1 MLNIIIFVVGIL
13 LLIAGIVIAGKGVS
27 KYAEE
32 MKRYKDKRYTAPN
45 AEPPARP
52 KTPAKSVV
60 LILLGLL
67 IILFSSSVVTIPSG
81 YTGVR
86 VKFGQV
92 NDITVQNGINIKIP
106 VIESIKK
113 VNNKQQ
119 DITFDGQI
127 WSETAD
133 RTAIYYDGVTV
144 TYQIAKDKSAWIYAN
159 VQNYKDKLVT
169 QPLVASALKE
179 SSKTLSDTEA
189 TNRGKI
195 EPMSLQNIQ
204 KSLDEKYGEGTIIVN
219 KVVITNA
226 DFDESYNA
234 AIAEKQKA
242 RLAYEKQQIE
252 NKKAVE
258 QAKAEADAKV
268 KQAEGEADSKKIA
281 AEAEAEA
288 TRIQAAAQA
297 EANKELSESITQEL
311 IDMELAKARQKHGW
325 VTVQGA
331 DAVIKE
337 GE

>member
-1 MLNIIIFVVGIL
+1 MLNIIIGIVGVL
-13 LLIAGIVIAGKGVS
+13 LLITGIAVIGMARS
-27 KYAEE
+27 EYEE
-32 MKRYKDKRYTAPN
+32 TLDEYEDRVHSEGDEKPVY
-45 AEPPARP
+45 
-52 KTPAKSVV
+52 KTPKKS
-60 LILLGLL
+60 ILLMLVGLAV
-67 IILFSSSVVTIPSG
+67 ILLSFSIVTIPSG

-92 NDITVQNGINIKIP
+92 ADKTVQNGINLKIP

-133 RTAIYYDGVTV
+133 RTAIYYDGITV

-159 VQNYKDKLVT
+159 VQNYEDKLVT
-169 QPLVASALKE
+169 QPLVASAIKE
-179 SSKTLSDTEA
+179 SSKTLSDTDA

-195 EPMSLQNIQ
+195 ESLSLRNIQ
-204 KSLDEKYGEGTIIVN
+204 KSLDSKYGEETIIIN
-219 KVVITNA
+219 KVVIASA
-226 DFDESYNA
+226 DFDDSYNA
-234 AIAEKQKA
+234 AIAEKQNA
-242 RLAYEKQQIE
+242 QLAYEKQQIE

-258 QAKAEADAKV
+258 QAKAEADAKI
-268 KQAEGEADSKKIA
+268 KKSEGAAESKKIA

-288 TRIQAAAQA
+288 TKIQASAQA
-297 EANKELSESITQEL
+297 EANKELSQSITQEL
-311 IDMELAKARQKHGW
+311 IDMELAKARQEHGW

-331 DAVIKE
+331 DAVITE

>member
-1 MLNIIIFVVGIL
+1 MLNIIIGIVGVL
-13 LLIAGIVIAGKGVS
+13 LFLAGIAVSGTTRS
-27 KYAEE
+27 KYEE
-32 MKRYKDKRYTAPN
+32 ALEEYEDRVHSEGDEKPVY
-45 AEPPARP
+45 
-52 KTPAKSVV
+52 KTPKKSV
-60 LILLGLL
+60 LLTIVGLAV
-67 IILFSSSVVTIPSG
+67 IILSFSITTIPSG

-92 NDITVQNGINIKIP
+92 ADKTVQNGINLKIP

-133 RTAIYYDGVTV
+133 RTAIYYDGITV

-159 VQNYKDKLVT
+159 VQNYEDKLVT
-169 QPLVASALKE
+169 QPLVASAIKE
-179 SSKTLSDTEA
+179 SSKTLSDTDA

-195 EPMSLQNIQ
+195 EPLSLRNIQ
-204 KSLDEKYGEGTIIVN
+204 KSLDSKYGEETIIIN
-219 KVVITNA
+219 KVVIASA
-226 DFDESYNA
+226 DFDDSYNA
-234 AIAEKQKA
+234 AIAEKQNA
-242 RLAYEKQQIE
+242 QLAYEKQQIE

-258 QAKAEADAKV
+258 QAKAEADAKI
-268 KQAEGEADSKKIA
+268 KKSEGAAESKKIA

-288 TRIQAAAQA
+288 TKIQASAQA
-297 EANKELSESITQEL
+297 EANKELSQSITQEL
-311 IDMELAKARQKHGW
+311 IDMELAKARQEHGW

-331 DAVIKE
+331 DAVITE

>member
-1 MLNIIIFVVGIL
+1 MLDIIIFILGVL
-13 LLIAGIVIAGKGVS
+13 LLAAGIAIAGMAKS
-27 KYAEE
+27 KCEE
-32 MKRYKDKRYTAPN
+32 VY
-45 AEPPARP
+45 
-52 KTPAKSVV
+52 KTPKKSVL
-60 LILLGLL
+60 LILAGLAVIFL
-67 IILFSSSVVTIPSG
+67 SFSIVTIPSG

-92 NDITVQNGINIKIP
+92 DDTTVQNGINFKTP
-106 VIESIKK
+106 VVESIKK

-133 RTAIYYDGVTV
+133 RTAIYYDGITV
-144 TYQIAKDKSAWIYAN
+144 TYQISKDKSAWIYAN
-159 VQNYKDKLVT
+159 VQNYEDKLVT
-169 QPLVASALKE
+169 QPLVASAIKE
-179 SSKTLSDTEA
+179 SSKTLSDTDA

-195 EPMSLQNIQ
+195 EPLSLQNIQ
-204 KSLDEKYGEGTIIVN
+204 KSLDGKYGEGTIIIN
-219 KVVITNA
+219 KVVIASA
-226 DFDESYNA
+226 DFDEGYNA
-234 AIAEKQKA
+234 AIAEKQNA
-242 RLAYEKQQIE
+242 QLAYEKQQIE

-268 KQAEGEADSKKIA
+268 KKSEGEAQSKKIA

-288 TRIQAAAQA
+288 TRIQASAQA

-311 IDMELAKARQKHGW
+311 IDMELAKARQEHGW

>member
-1 MLNIIIFVVGIL
+1 MLNIIIGIVGVL
-13 LLIAGIVIAGKGVS
+13 LLIAGLAVVGTAKS
-27 KYAEE
+27 KYEETMDEYEVKKGHGIDAE
-32 MKRYKDKRYTAPN
+32 KPVY
-45 AEPPARP
+45 
-52 KTPAKSVV
+52 KTPKKSVL
-60 LILLGLL
+60 LILVGLAVVL
-67 IILFSSSVVTIPSG
+67 LSFSITTIPSG

-92 NDITVQNGINIKIP
+92 APKTVQNGMNFKIP
-106 VIESIKK
+106 FVESIKK

-133 RTAIYYDGVTV
+133 RTAIYYDGITV

-159 VQNYKDKLVT
+159 VQNYEDKLVT
-169 QPLVASALKE
+169 QPLVASAIKE
-179 SSKTLSDTEA
+179 SSKELVDTDA

-195 EPMSLQNIQ
+195 EPLSMQKVQDSLN
-204 KSLDEKYGEGTIIVN
+204 EKYGEGTIIIN
-219 KVVITNA
+219 KVTIASA

-234 AIAEKQKA
+234 AIAEKQNA
-242 RLAYEKQQIE
+242 QLAYEKQQIE

-268 KQAEGEADSKKIA
+268 KKSEGEAQSKKIA

-288 TRIQAAAQA
+288 TKIQASAQA
-297 EANKELSESITQEL
+297 EANKELSQSITQEL
-311 IDMELAKARQKHGW
+311 IDMELAKARQEHGW

-331 DAVIKE
+331 DAVVVD

>member
-1 MLNIIIFVVGIL
+1 MLNIIIGIVGVL
-13 LLIAGIVIAGKGVS
+13 LLITGIAVIGMARS
-27 KYAEE
+27 EYEE
-32 MKRYKDKRYTAPN
+32 TLDEYEDRVHSEGDEKPVY
-45 AEPPARP
+45 
-52 KTPAKSVV
+52 KTPKKS
-60 LILLGLL
+60 ILLMLVGLAV
-67 IILFSSSVVTIPSG
+67 ILLSFSIVTIPSG

-92 NDITVQNGINIKIP
+92 ADKTVQNGINLKIP

-133 RTAIYYDGVTV
+133 RTAIYYDGITV

-159 VQNYKDKLVT
+159 VQNYEDKLVT
-169 QPLVASALKE
+169 QPLVASAIKE
-179 SSKTLSDTEA
+179 SSKTLSDTDA

-195 EPMSLQNIQ
+195 EPLSLQNIQ
-204 KSLDEKYGEGTIIVN
+204 KSLDSKYGEGTIIIN
-219 KVVITNA
+219 KVVIASA
-226 DFDESYNA
+226 DFDDSYNA
-234 AIAEKQKA
+234 AIAEKQNA
-242 RLAYEKQQIE
+242 QLAYEKQQIE

-258 QAKAEADAKV
+258 QAKAEADAKI
-268 KQAEGEADSKKIA
+268 KKSEGAAESKKIA

-288 TRIQAAAQA
+288 TKIQASAQA
-297 EANKELSESITQEL
+297 EANKELSQSITQEL
-311 IDMELAKARQKHGW
+311 IDMELAKARQEHGW

-331 DAVIKE
+331 DAVITE